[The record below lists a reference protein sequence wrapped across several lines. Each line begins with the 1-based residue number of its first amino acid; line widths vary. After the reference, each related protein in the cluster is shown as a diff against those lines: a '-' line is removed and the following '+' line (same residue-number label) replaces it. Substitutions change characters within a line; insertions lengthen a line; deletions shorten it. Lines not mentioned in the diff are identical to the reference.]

1 MPAAMVRCRECG
13 QRTTEAP
20 GNTTSQAS
28 GIFRAQS
35 QSREQAP
42 QPQNALSL
50 DDMLNFAEDVESST
64 SSVFKLSRTM
74 PSKPAAS
81 QNSAP
86 QAPLSLDDLESA
98 DSQNNSAAPQAPP
111 SQQPPRK
118 LPPQPPSEPRNPSQE
133 STVGVRPVG
142 VTPAPSAPAGTSS
155 SESFS
160 SGGKS
165 SGNTSSGSPTS
176 GASASGSG
184 PGRPRRVRE
193 RPKKDAGPTTALA
206 LAIRKAL
213 KQQAPAPETLLREED
228 QPSPAEVKKLQ
239 KTWPKT
245 IKRCRKTL
253 EENYDEQGRQSIN
266 AICDAFEELGQIRD
280 EETVEILSG
289 HLEDSRPSVRETAAR
304 SLGETKLPS
313 AFEPLVKRLGH
324 ESTEMRAAVVHGL
337 GLLGDRRA
345 ILPLVALAA
354 EDPQFNIRATDAL
367 VRIGPAAIPFLIEI
381 AEENDP
387 SSTLIAIQALGRLKD
402 LRALEVLA
410 NKSAHSMATIRS
422 HAIEA
427 IGQLGESK
435 GVRYLV
441 KGLSDENIGVRI
453 QSAIALKKMGD
464 KRAADALV
472 QALNDPDQ
480 DVLEHVIA
488 ALGACGD
495 KAVVPHII
503 PLLDSSNNEICIAA
517 AEALGRLGDDG
528 AVPRLCEL
536 LSNFDGDENRAVRL
550 KVLDSLRRLKH
561 PDAVPYMVDLLADPQ
576 PEIRERAVDVLGQ
589 IGDQSAVVDLENLL
603 KEDRHEGVR
612 IACAKAL
619 GEIGDPES
627 VAVLEDALTDTV
639 QVRLKAVI
647 ALGQIGNDS
656 ALLSLTAML
665 RDQLPELRYHAAQ
678 ALAEIGDKRSIRPVE
693 VLAADSDPMVS
704 RGAFK
709 ALAKLGDERSEKEIL
724 KAAKKRTKKATT
736 VKASKTNFKD
746 MFSPAVLRDMFWP
759 DDPQRRMVIAGSGG
773 GILLVGLIVAAMFM
787 FQAPEKVIPRG
798 LPASVSL
805 APDGQSLVCGRSFG
819 YIEFWAIDGKRPED
833 KFAANSRVSAI
844 GYAGDDNV
852 WFSEGNLVQVLKG
865 GRPETVFKGGAPVT
879 SMDLSRDHKFVGIRD
894 SSGNVFVYNTET
906 MQPVGSLSFSK
917 SSVTKQAPDGQS
929 FLMASGGQVKL
940 LSVKGEELK
949 AVELVGPVRSV
960 AISQDNSLL
969 AVVHGKKARL
979 TIRKLD
985 EAGTEVASYAPEES
999 LELSGI
1005 EFTGD
1010 ASEVILFGLRRPH
1023 KSPAARFSLDGDSLQ
1038 YIEGCYA
1045 GMPADFDPAT
1055 ENGIWLDD
1063 EDTAVMVFNLKTGTR
1078 TDLDYR

>member
-1 MPAAMVRCRECG
+1 M
-13 QRTTEAP
+13 
-20 GNTTSQAS
+20 
-28 GIFRAQS
+28 
-35 QSREQAP
+35 
-42 QPQNALSL
+42 
-50 DDMLNFAEDVESST
+50 
-64 SSVFKLSRTM
+64 
-74 PSKPAAS
+74 
-81 QNSAP
+81 
-86 QAPLSLDDLESA
+86 
-98 DSQNNSAAPQAPP
+98 
-111 SQQPPRK
+111 
-118 LPPQPPSEPRNPSQE
+118 
-133 STVGVRPVG
+133 RPVS
-142 VTPAPSAPAGTSS
+142 VTPTPSAPAGTSS

-165 SGNTSSGSPTS
+165 SENTSSGSPTS

-228 QPSPAEVKKLQ
+228 QPSPAELKKLQ

-773 GILLVGLIVAAMFM
+773 GVLLVGIVAAAMFLSSG
-787 FQAPEKVIPRG
+787 PTKVVRRG
-798 LPASVSL
+798 RPVSVAFSS
-805 APDGQSLVCGRSFG
+805 DGNKLVTGRSYG
-819 YIEFWAIDGKRPED
+819 VVEFWDVTGDEPNYSFDYGTSEIAAVAYVSED
-833 KFAANSRVSAI
+833 NIWFAS
-844 GYAGDDNV
+844 
-852 WFSEGNLVQVLKG
+852 GNQVQVHNGSKS
-865 GRPETVFKGGAPVT
+865 TPVVT
-879 SMDLSRDHKFVGIRD
+879 LTAKVDRMIASLDRARIAIIDKQR
-894 SSGNVFVYNTET
+894 NVFVYNAESKAAE
-906 MQPVGSLSFSK
+906 GSLAFPGVERLAVSPSGKQVAAVFPDK
-917 SSVTKQAPDGQS
+917 IKVFDTLATEVAEISVDKPIRCAEFTPDGT
-929 FLMASGGQVKL
+929 G
-940 LSVKGEELK
+940 
-949 AVELVGPVRSV
+949 V
-960 AISQDNSLL
+960 AI
-969 AVVHGKKARL
+969 VHGKDGRISVF
-979 TIRKLD
+979 TIAETPVLQG
-985 EAGTEVASYAPEES
+985 EVTPEVALNP
-999 LELSGI
+999 
-1005 EFTGD
+1005 
-1010 ASEVILFGLRRPH
+1010 EVIRFGKSEGQIFCFGMTGAHDKPVAEVTIG
-1023 KSPAARFSLDGDSLQ
+1023 SPAIK
-1038 YIEGCYA
+1038 YIENAAA
-1045 GMPADFDPAT
+1045 GIPAAFCSVTGSASFLDP
-1055 ENGIWLDD
+1055 D
-1063 EDTAVMVFNLKTGTR
+1063 DTAIDLLDVYSGTR
-1078 TDLDYR
+1078 SELYFSDF